1 MSRLASLAL
10 LALCLVSLPAITG
23 AASITHGA
31 SARARELAKRRYTQ
45 PHSLGDS
52 YTFDPRDGWQSF
64 NATNL
69 QYKYPRE
76 PIHSGKKKTS
86 SPKLSLFDAVSRP
99 ISKALGMFGMKGT
112 GTSEP
117 VIVTWYTGRD
127 LLHPSCWTNTDWAP
141 TDASFVCALTL
152 RGWLNKPQC
161 FQFLEMCRNPLTCIF
176 VRVVDSCAGCAD
188 ASHHIDLTKGSFST
202 LADLDEGELTMNV
215 REASRPDEWQVES
228 KLLLRFHLTYPQV

>member
-1 MSRLASLAL
+1 MNRLAALAL
-10 LALCLVSLPAITG
+10 VALCLVSLPAI
-23 AASITHGA
+23 IGA
-31 SARARELAKRRYTQ
+31 SSIAHGTSSRARELAKSRYTQ
-45 PHSLGDS
+45 PHSLGNS
-52 YTFDPRDGWQSF
+52 YLFDPRDGWQSF

-76 PIHSGKKKTS
+76 PTDSGKKKTS

-112 GTSEP
+112 GTSER
-117 VIVTWYTGRD
+117 VIVTWYTGHD
-127 LLHPSCWTNTDWAP
+127 LLNPSCWTNTDWAP

-161 FQFLEMCRNPLTCIF
+161 FEFLELCRDALTCIF

-188 ASHHIDLTKGSFST
+188 ASHHVDLTKGSFSA
-202 LADLDEGELTMNV
+202 LADPDQGVATMNV
-215 REASRPDEWQVES
+215 RPASHPIDYWLDELWGPQS
-228 KLLLRFHLTYPQV
+228 KA